1 MREQSEFIHTSLKGT
16 EQRGFWS
23 GCDVE
28 NCVGEKYCVE
38 EKCDLCGDS
47 VFIPPP

>member
-1 MREQSEFIHTSLKGT
+1 MREQSELIHTSLKGT

-28 NCVGEKYCVE
+28 NCEVE
-38 EKCDLCGDS
+38 LCGDS
-47 VFIPPP
+47 VFIPPPP